1 MPSIFCSL
9 PHAAA
14 SSAACA
20 RTERGP
26 WSTPPGQGP
35 RRRLCID
42 DEKKALDDAELEAVD
57 ASRAVERGRNRLKRT
72 KQKRIKLMAMGKLK
86 ERLRNQPFDQ
96 RLAMLDTRIVELKRE
111 LKAAKVKV
119 KVRAA
124 WALRDARCEDLDES
138 AAEVAPF
145 GYTRAE
151 LGQGVQL
158 FACCIPTR
166 RCPDHRGVRKNG
178 LPSFVRWGKN

>member
-1 MPSIFCSL
+1 MRC
-9 PHAAA
+9 
-14 SSAACA
+14 
-20 RTERGP
+20 
-26 WSTPPGQGP
+26 
-35 RRRLCID
+35 
-42 DEKKALDDAELEAVD
+42 
-57 ASRAVERGRNRLKRT
+57 KRT
-72 KQKRIKLMAMGKLK
+72 KQKRIKLLAMGKLK

-138 AAEVAPF
+138 AAE
-145 GYTRAE
+145 
-151 LGQGVQL
+151 GVQL

-166 RCPDHRGVRKNG
+166 RCWDHRGVRKNC
-178 LPSFVRWGKN
+178 LPSFVRWGPRSKCVMEEV

>member
-72 KQKRIKLMAMGKLK
+72 KQKRIELMAMGKLK

-138 AAEVAPF
+138 AAE
-145 GYTRAE
+145 
-151 LGQGVQL
+151 GVQL

-166 RCPDHRGVRKNG
+166 RCWDHRGVRKNC
-178 LPSFVRWGKN
+178 LPSFVRWGPRSKCVMEEV